1 MIVCAGLCL
10 AMAMSSC
17 KSQESAYRKAYELKQ
32 EQRNSELWLQG
43 LYVYEAIL
51 DASPIL
57 QAFAKSGTR
66 PRKYTEKPYD
76 LRPKKKVIP
85 QEDPFAQQRAVMER
99 YMKIFNGKKP
109 TGGGE
114 Q

>member
-1 MIVCAGLCL
+1 MG
-10 AMAMSSC
+10 MSTH
-17 KSQESAYRKAYELKQ
+17 EFWDEDVTLTRAYRKAYELKQ

-99 YMKIFNGKKP
+99 YMKIFNGNKKP